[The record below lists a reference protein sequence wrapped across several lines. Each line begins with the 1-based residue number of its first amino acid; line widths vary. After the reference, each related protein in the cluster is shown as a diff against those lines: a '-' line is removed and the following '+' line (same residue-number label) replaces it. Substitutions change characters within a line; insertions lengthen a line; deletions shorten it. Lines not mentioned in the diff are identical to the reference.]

1 MINTVK
7 QCTNNEENLH
17 ITSSQLVGSPMT
29 SLFVNEIS
37 LLNLFGYWTLNI
49 YYYYYY

>member
-7 QCTNNEENLH
+7 QCTNNEENLY

-29 SLFVNEIS
+29 SLFVNEIIS
-37 LLNLFGYWTLNI
+37 MLYSEFNSILDIFSKC
-49 YYYYYY
+49 